1 MICFKYIIKFFLLSL
16 LVNITFQDVS
26 SPDVVEL
33 TDSTLKNFL
42 NQNENVL
49 LEFYT
54 EGCPHCEEFAPV
66 YNDIAKHI
74 KSNGLNV
81 QVAKIDGNKFEELT
95 NEYGVQGFPTVY
107 FINTNKNITSEY
119 SGERTVE
126 AVSRYL
132 ENKLNRKVLGIND
145 SSHLTQLQNEKKVF
159 IVFCGT
165 NDTYPEAFSQ
175 FDLVLAQHDDLE
187 FYFSNNADVLNTLGC
202 NSQSKGDLVI
212 VKNFDEGNLKYEY
225 DGNVNATHFQEWIS
239 VYTTPVLLELNDQN
253 IQMSMHNHIPS
264 IFFITNNATDNKNLN
279 DLIYRKASQHRVIFH

>member
-175 FDLVLAQHDDLE
+175 FDLVLAQHDDE
-187 FYFSNNADVLNTLGC
+187 
-202 NSQSKGDLVI
+202 K
-212 VKNFDEGNLKYEY
+212 
-225 DGNVNATHFQEWIS
+225 
-239 VYTTPVLLELNDQN
+239 
-253 IQMSMHNHIPS
+253 
-264 IFFITNNATDNKNLN
+264 
-279 DLIYRKASQHRVIFH
+279 